1 MFRALG
7 PDGYPARLLE
17 PYCPSELTRRGNDI
31 VAAEIT
37 QIFREGTDVSV
48 HGIVESF
55 RRVQCPKNDPLQ

>member
-17 PYCPSELTRRGNDI
+17 PCCPSELTRRGDDI

-37 QIFREGTDVSV
+37 QMFREGTD
-48 HGIVESF
+48 
-55 RRVQCPKNDPLQ
+55 CPFTE